1 MNHNDSGS
9 AAQLPPNLA
18 LQSIEAHP
26 LEFTGSGGEYF
37 RVWIVN
43 VLLGILTLGFY
54 TPWARRRTAQYF
66 YDHSM
71 VAGSPLEFTA
81 QQRKMVMGFVMLV
94 LLTVAYNI
102 AAESGQ
108 DTAVALFLLAGAV
121 LAPFIWAS
129 AMRFRLGATRWRGL
143 RLQFTASWREVYT
156 ASWPVFALALVWMAV
171 VFGLQA
177 LAPEVAQAA
186 PGLAGEK
193 VRKSLPA
200 FTAPMGALLA
210 LGLVLSLLCIIR
222 LEYNYK
228 SLLVLRAHLGTEP
241 GRWKPV
247 YMDFVKIWL
256 ATVAVFIVSA
266 LAMGAL
272 LAALAGGSFAL
283 LRFAAMSYTAQDI
296 LNTLDATGLDDMPM
310 FDAGTAFIA
319 PRLDIFRDD
328 AHWAIVFNMVGWDQD
343 VHTHV
348 YPLGPRMRMHTWMGY
363 LNAQHGDWQANAE
376 QQLRAHAD
384 DPFALA
390 QAMIEGHTLGTG
402 FVGEQVQQLQDIHQH
417 YHQSVAPSGPSEDD
431 KFLHPGELEIDYV
444 SDDALE
450 NGLPVAASVRGQPI
464 DAAELA
470 ELQRLA
476 RSNQSEGIAPS
487 FVIAFIQKHHEQ
499 LWARPEEMAI
509 FFEGG
514 LPPHFMTLT
523 EWETPDV
530 SGEQKPGSMPSWQS
544 LAQAI
549 AQNDR
554 SAYQAGP
561 PNTDWRRWENL

>member
-26 LEFTGSGGEYF
+26 MEFTGSGGEYF

-283 LRFAAMSYTAQDI
+283 FAGQTQRM
-296 LNTLDATGLDDMPM
+296 GLW
-310 FDAGTAFIA
+310 
-319 PRLDIFRDD
+319 LVVVIFV
-328 AHWAIVFNMVGWDQD
+328 AIVGGIFLLLLASAPARAYREARMFQLMWSNVGVSQ
-343 VHTHV
+343 VA
-348 YPLGPRMRMHTWMGY
+348 RFKC
-363 LNAQHGDWQANAE
+363 Q
-376 QQLRAHAD
+376 
-384 DPFALA
+384 
-390 QAMIEGHTLGTG
+390 LGTG
-402 FVGEQVQQLQDIHQH
+402 RYVLLRLKNMLLTLLTLGLYRPFARVSEYRMRFESVTLHIKGGVDQIAGILVRQQQGGL
-417 YHQSVAPSGPSEDD
+417 G
-431 KFLHPGELEIDYV
+431 
-444 SDDALE
+444 DAL
-450 NGLPVAASVRGQPI
+450 A
-464 DAAELA
+464 DAA
-470 ELQRLA
+470 
-476 RSNQSEGIAPS
+476 
-487 FVIAFIQKHHEQ
+487 
-499 LWARPEEMAI
+499 
-509 FFEGG
+509 G
-514 LPPHFMTLT
+514 LDLI
-523 EWETPDV
+523 
-530 SGEQKPGSMPSWQS
+530 G
-544 LAQAI
+544 
-549 AQNDR
+549 
-554 SAYQAGP
+554 
-561 PNTDWRRWENL
+561 